1 MRALR
6 EGAHRNAHHESTRAC
21 SPPDRSAPS
30 ACSAVEGERDRVGLR
45 YPPDMHIERTIQVS
59 THGRYL
65 ADVADSDG
73 PRPLLVGFH
82 GYAEQAAIHLAR
94 LRAVRGDLPLD
105 VVAVQGLHRFYR
117 SGGEELAASWMTRED
132 RDLLIADNVAYVDAV
147 VGALAHECG
156 EARAVFFNGF
166 SQGASM
172 AYRSAVLGRVDAAGV
187 VALGGDVPPELT
199 RAQLARIPRVL
210 IGWGVR
216 DGFYDEE
223 KRLADEARLRDAGVD
238 VTVVEL
244 DAGHKWTE
252 PFTAAVSAWL
262 RPLV

>member
-1 MRALR
+1 
-6 EGAHRNAHHESTRAC
+6 
-21 SPPDRSAPS
+21 
-30 ACSAVEGERDRVGLR
+30 
-45 YPPDMHIERTIQVS
+45 MHIERTIQVS

-65 ADVADSDG
+65 LDIADADG

-82 GYAEQAAIHLAR
+82 GYAEQATIHLAR
-94 LRAVRGDLPLD
+94 LLAVRGDLPLD

-132 RDLLIADNVAYVDAV
+132 RDLMIADNVGYVDAV
-147 VGALAHECG
+147 VDAVAAEFG
-156 EARAVFFNGF
+156 EARVVCFNGF

-172 AYRSAVLGRVDAAGV
+172 AYRAAALGRAASAGV
-187 VALGGDVPPELT
+187 VALGGDIPLELT
-199 RAQLARIPRVL
+199 PAQLSRIPRVL

-223 KRLADEARLRDAGVD
+223 KRAADEARLRDAGVD

-244 DAGHKWTE
+244 DAGHTWTE
-252 PFTAAVSAWL
+252 PFTAAVTAWL
-262 RPLV
+262 RHVV